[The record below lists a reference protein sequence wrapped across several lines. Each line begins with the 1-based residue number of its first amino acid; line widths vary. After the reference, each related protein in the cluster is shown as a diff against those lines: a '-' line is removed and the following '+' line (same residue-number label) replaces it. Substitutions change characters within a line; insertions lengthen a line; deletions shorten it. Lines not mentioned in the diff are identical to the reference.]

1 MNNAQVTHVTFGMRG
16 DESLRAALR
25 QAGRRDPVVPLWDD
39 LSLGPIDSPDPKAR
53 WTWAKQQ
60 LGLFPH
66 HRHLF
71 GKKNNAWDLA
81 LSPGARRIAW
91 VSRRRAHEYC
101 GFLEYLWRLGDEPC
115 DVVDLHDVEFDRHRR
130 DVTVGRYSVECL
142 AALFAEEIF
151 REGLWNLAKPLTSDR
166 RQHYRDVWEKL
177 RAENAPFRVLND
189 EELVSAPISHYDGI
203 IWGHTSDD
211 LRKVAWVIRGPKEPA
226 PPYEACEY
234 IYHGR
239 LHCLVATGVLEAYGD
254 IAKPGYSEVRRMPK
268 GAAGAG
274 KCLAS

>member
-1 MNNAQVTHVTFGMRG
+1 MNNGQVTHVTFGMRG

-25 QAGRRDPVVPLWDD
+25 QAGRRDRVVPLWDD
-39 LSLGPIDSPDPKAR
+39 LSLGPIDPPDPKAR
-53 WTWAKQQ
+53 WAWAKRE

-66 HRHLF
+66 HRDLF
-71 GKKNNAWDLA
+71 GKKNNAWNMA
-81 LSPGARRIAW
+81 LSSGARRIAW

-115 DVVDLHDVEFDRHRR
+115 DIVDLHDVEVDRHRR
-130 DVTVGRYSVECL
+130 DGTVERNSVECL

-151 REGLWNLAKPLTSDR
+151 RDALWDLAKPLSSDR
-166 RQHYRDVWEKL
+166 RRHYRDIWEKL
-177 RAENAPFRVLND
+177 RTENAPFRVLKG
-189 EELVSAPISHYDGI
+189 EELVSAPMSHYDGI
-203 IWGHTSDD
+203 IWGHTGDV

-226 PPYEACEY
+226 PAYEACEY

-239 LHCLVATGVLEAYGD
+239 LHYLVATGVLEAHGD

-268 GAAGAG
+268 GR
-274 KCLAS
+274 SR